1 MKNLSCL
8 AAMMATVALLAGCGG
23 GDSTP
28 VGFTA
33 PPPGAPAVAPAPAPV
48 APPTVQL
55 AAASAV
61 PGLTYFYQV
70 GPNDDTRG
78 GWAVPG
84 ASPNVWDLNTDMSV
98 EDGGNDQLDGAL
110 ELSITSN
117 SGGMPLSGSFPFDQ
131 AYSELKY
138 LTPEYTGATGTAGAL
153 FNSAKVRE
161 APLKNTTTIA
171 WITPSQDS
179 RIQQTVT
186 VPSVGAGTL
195 TWDTISNS
203 LSANGSDGNGST
215 FTGDSYFFRVVLRNS
230 AGAVVGTLYDE
241 QSGSVVT
248 GTLGVADMTPYAGQT
263 LALSFEARSYYHGEE
278 YGYYGPGID
287 NVSLL
292 HGATELITNGTFEA
306 GGTGWTT
313 NKPVA
318 SQNVASGTRTVAD
331 LTTQRSVYV
340 PPTEKW
346 GRWTDS
352 FTNPTATTITA
363 TVTYHTNLG
372 SDDSGIIYSTPG
384 TAGRAVTTWDG
395 SSSDRDV
402 AFVYG
407 NVAVPQPFSS
417 DDGLGNDNG
426 NDNMY
431 WDYHITVGPGA
442 TVTVVQFII
451 LPSKATWQTP
461 GVTISTK
468 ATEADAIALDIV
480 NNFRNDVKYRH
491 GMTQK
496 QLDTILNF

>member
-1 MKNLSCL
+1 
-8 AAMMATVALLAGCGG
+8 
-23 GDSTP
+23 
-28 VGFTA
+28 
-33 PPPGAPAVAPAPAPV
+33 
-48 APPTVQL
+48 
-55 AAASAV
+55 
-61 PGLTYFYQV
+61 
-70 GPNDDTRG
+70 
-78 GWAVPG
+78 
-84 ASPNVWDLNTDMSV
+84 
-98 EDGGNDQLDGAL
+98 
-110 ELSITSN
+110 
-117 SGGMPLSGSFPFDQ
+117 
-131 AYSELKY
+131 
-138 LTPEYTGATGTAGAL
+138 
-153 FNSAKVRE
+153 
-161 APLKNTTTIA
+161 
-171 WITPSQDS
+171 
-179 RIQQTVT
+179 
-186 VPSVGAGTL
+186 
-195 TWDTISNS
+195 
-203 LSANGSDGNGST
+203 
-215 FTGDSYFFRVVLRNS
+215 
-230 AGAVVGTLYDE
+230 
-241 QSGSVVT
+241 
-248 GTLGVADMTPYAGQT
+248 
-263 LALSFEARSYYHGEE
+263 
-278 YGYYGPGID
+278 
-287 NVSLL
+287 
-292 HGATELITNGTFEA
+292 
-306 GGTGWTT
+306 
-313 NKPVA
+313 
-318 SQNVASGTRTVAD
+318 
-331 LTTQRSVYV
+331 VYV